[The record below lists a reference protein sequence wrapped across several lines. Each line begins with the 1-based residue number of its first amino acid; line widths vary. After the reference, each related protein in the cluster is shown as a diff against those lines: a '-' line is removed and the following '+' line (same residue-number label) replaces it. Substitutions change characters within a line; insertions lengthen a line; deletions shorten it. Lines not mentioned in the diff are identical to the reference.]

1 MKSNFDNTNNEHG
14 DATVENLLNQLIGDA
29 IQKQQADANKEQNEE
44 QSKEQENPYFEL
56 DAATK
61 EKIDSLI
68 KELKTICGDN
78 GIPLLAMYQT
88 RNSEESYGMHRASV
102 RAGKREVT
110 EFHLIHEL
118 VEIMFD
124 SGNKG
129 KEHFV
134 KEGLVTLLLLAHGL

>member
-1 MKSNFDNTNNEHG
+1 MKSKFENNEGRG
-14 DATVENLLNQLIGDA
+14 DATVEKIINQLMGEV
-29 IQKQQADANKEQNEE
+29 IQKQQADANNEQEEE

-61 EKIDSLI
+61 EKIDSIL

-78 GIPLLAMYQT
+78 GIPLLAMYQI
-88 RNSEESYGMHRASV
+88 RNSEESYGMHRAAV

-124 SGNKG
+124 SASADKSR
-129 KEHFV
+129 FV
-134 KEGLVTLLLLAHGL
+134 KEGLVILLMLSHGR